1 MKPLWGKLRNSY
13 FFYKSQ
19 VWTTL
24 ADDSMGTGPF
34 NFFRCNRVIFGGRST
49 LLKGNQ
55 MSMSLLTLS
64 HRLAKCLAVG
74 LVNLRGTKLH
84 LFWIQLSSTP

>member
-19 VWTTL
+19 VQAAL
-24 ADDSMGTGPF
+24 VEDSMGTGPV
-34 NFFRCNRVIFGGRST
+34 NLFRCRGMIFGECST

-55 MSMSLLTLS
+55 MAPVLINPFPPACKISGNGLTESL
-64 HRLAKCLAVG
+64 RV
-74 LVNLRGTKLH
+74 
-84 LFWIQLSSTP
+84 

>member
-1 MKPLWGKLRNSY
+1 MKPLWEKLRNSY

-19 VWTTL
+19 VWTTM

-34 NFFRCNRVIFGGRST
+34 NFFRCNGVIFGGRST

-55 MSMSLLTLS
+55 MSRVLINPFPPTCKMSS
-64 HRLAKCLAVG
+64 RG
-74 LVNLRGTKLH
+74 LIEPSRE
-84 LFWIQLSSTP
+84 